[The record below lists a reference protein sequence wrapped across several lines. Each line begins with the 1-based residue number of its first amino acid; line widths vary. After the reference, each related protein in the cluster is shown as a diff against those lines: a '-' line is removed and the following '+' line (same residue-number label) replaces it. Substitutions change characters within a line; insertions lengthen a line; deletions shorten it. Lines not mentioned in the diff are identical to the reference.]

1 MTAFDTFDEPNEI
14 PPEATA
20 LLATLD
26 QLWGGHCRDCERT
39 YCGHEIVMSLT
50 LGFRDAPRCLA
61 CLARGL
67 RREPAELLAQVAQ
80 YVKRKDCYTQ
90 AWNRAD
96 EREDSCPLAEPIQ
109 NSTPVSRA
117 SSPPAEASGPV
128 ETWDAGDMSCG
139 DLVLA
144 LRIRLNARPPGS
156 VLEVTARDPAAPVD
170 LPAWCGLT
178 GHTLLHA
185 EPPHYR
191 IRRKE
196 T

>member
-1 MTAFDTFDEPNEI
+1 MTAFDEQDDET
-14 PPEATA
+14 PEATA

-26 QLWGGHCRDCERT
+26 RLWGGRCRDCQQP
-39 YCGHEIVMSLT
+39 YCGHEVVMSLT
-50 LGFRDAPRCLA
+50 LGFKDAPRCLG

-67 RREPAELLAQVAQ
+67 ARVPEELREQVIQ

-90 AWNRAD
+90 AWNRST
-96 EREDSCPLAEPIQ
+96 EREGACAWAGQAADSTAALPRSEATDTTI
-109 NSTPVSRA
+109 PVD
-117 SSPPAEASGPV
+117 V
-128 ETWDAGDMSCG
+128 IWDAGDMSCG

-144 LRIRLNARPPGS
+144 LRIRLNAQPPGS
-156 VLEVTARDPAAPVD
+156 VLQVTAHDPAAPLD

-178 GHTLLHA
+178 GHTLLSA
-185 EPPHYR
+185 VPPIYR